1 MTTTRTT
8 RKTVTFNRPFELSG
22 ILGAQAAGSYVVEM
36 DDELL
41 PTSFPAY
48 RRIATLVRLPA
59 APGSMVLEQVA
70 DIDDAD
76 LAEALARD
84 ARATP

>member
-1 MTTTRTT
+1 MTTMRTT
-8 RKTVTFNRPFELSG
+8 CKTVTFTRPFALSG
-22 ILGAQAAGSYVVEM
+22 ILGVQAAGTYVVEM

-48 RRIATLVRLPA
+48 RRLATLIRLPA

-70 DIDDAD
+70 DIDDAE
-76 LAEALARD
+76 LADALARD
-84 ARATP
+84 ARAEP

>member
-8 RKTVTFNRPFELSG
+8 SKTVTFTRPFALSG
-22 ILGAQAAGSYVVEM
+22 ILGVQAAGTYVVEM

-48 RRIATLVRLPA
+48 RRITTLIRLPA

-70 DIDDAD
+70 DIDDAE
-76 LAEALARD
+76 LADALARD
-84 ARATP
+84 ARAQP